1 MPRTIE
7 PARKLPAKLA
17 GLLIADGQGFPT
29 RPVPEARLDLEGFVL
44 PGLSIER
51 HRGMARA
58 ADARVPWYPRGTPIR
73 NSRQVSI
80 VSSAELAEIARALGI
95 PEVKPEWLGANL
107 VVDGVERLS
116 MLPRGSRL
124 FFPGD
129 AVVAVEDQNSPCRG
143 PGRVIAAQHPGRAQ
157 LDLDF
162 VKVATRLR
170 GLVAWVERAGTIHDG
185 DAVEIRLPEQ
195 WIY

>member
-58 ADARVPWYPRGTPIR
+58 AEPGCPGILVARLFVIRARSRSFPPPNWLKSHGHSAFPRSSPNGSAPISSSMASNACPCCRADRACFSRRRGCRGGGSELAVPWTRPGYRCTVPRQGSTR
-73 NSRQVSI
+73 SRFRQGRHASQG
-80 VSSAELAEIARALGI
+80 LG
-95 PEVKPEWLGANL
+95 
-107 VVDGVERLS
+107 GV
-116 MLPRGSRL
+116 
-124 FFPGD
+124 
-129 AVVAVEDQNSPCRG
+129 
-143 PGRVIAAQHPGRAQ
+143 GRAG
-157 LDLDF
+157 
-162 VKVATRLR
+162 R
-170 GLVAWVERAGTIHDG
+170 HDT
-185 DAVEIRLPEQ
+185 
-195 WIY
+195 

>member
-143 PGRVIAAQHPGRAQ
+143 PGRVIAAQYPGRAQ

>member
-58 ADARVPWYPRGTPIR
+58 ADARAPWFPRGTPIR

-116 MLPRGSRL
+116 MLPRIAPV
-124 FFPGD
+124 FPRRRG
-129 AVVAVEDQNSPCRG
+129 CRG
-143 PGRVIAAQHPGRAQ
+143 GGSELAVPWTRPGYRCTVPRQGSTRSRFRQGRHASQGLGGVGRAG
-157 LDLDF
+157 
-162 VKVATRLR
+162 R
-170 GLVAWVERAGTIHDG
+170 HDT
-185 DAVEIRLPEQ
+185 
-195 WIY
+195 

>member
-129 AVVAVEDQNSPCRG
+129 AVVAV
-143 PGRVIAAQHPGRAQ
+143 
-157 LDLDF
+157 
-162 VKVATRLR
+162 
-170 GLVAWVERAGTIHDG
+170 
-185 DAVEIRLPEQ
+185 
-195 WIY
+195 